1 MSLVVLQQSDAVLEV
16 GAMIRTLWTKA
27 ADDGSLLK
35 RLVRGQKM
43 ARTKGQVKRLS
54 CKRFRVKS
62 QSKKTDYEVRI
73 GDDGL
78 SCTCPDHQN
87 RKRICIHIAAVLQRC
102 SDLARDK
109 LDARAEA
116 GAAKDSGASERRTDY
131 TGADGCG
138 ADGGKT
144 VDDITKEE
152 AVDLLTNKFP
162 RVDVKK
168 MLDMPPKA
176 ALLSMAEAFG
186 NPAPQEAST
195 DVQAH
200 IQALLLCMVKDIAAA
215 DPEFVVKLEEAGNS
229 PPCCPECGADYTKN
243 GVRHNKKGPEQ
254 TYRCKG
260 PKHHRFVFNPGFEG
274 RRYDKVLITRA
285 VRLYCR
291 MGSIREVA
299 KELTSEGDDGPHY
312 STIARWI
319 HDMVS
324 MTVEYLRGLGMKGIG
339 RVCSTDEII
348 ENVWGE
354 GQCVST
360 VLDHGTRF
368 CLAVNVSATKDGQN
382 SAELFRAAKETAGR
396 NPWVTLSDSLEA
408 IAAGHNEV
416 FGDDTFSILIPEA
429 HIRNQRCTNNRH
441 ERYNSTLRHMVG
453 GRRSRLSRM
462 VIDAVWLFYN
472 YIRTHIDLGDITPA
486 EEAGMSIAGPNM
498 LLTLNAMSKMAVPHP
513 QWTRNLEKACQAT

>member
-1 MSLVVLQQSDAVLEV
+1 
-16 GAMIRTLWTKA
+16 
-27 ADDGSLLK
+27 
-35 RLVRGQKM
+35 M

-116 GAAKDSGASERRTDY
+116 GAATDSGASERRTDY

-138 ADGGKT
+138 ADGCGADGCGADGCGADGGKT
-144 VDDITKEE
+144 ADDITKEE
-152 AVDLLTNKFP
+152 AVDRLTNKFP

-382 SAELFRAAKETAGR
+382 SAELFRGR
-396 NPWVTLSDSLEA
+396 Q
-408 IAAGHNEV
+408 
-416 FGDDTFSILIPEA
+416 GDDRP
-429 HIRNQRCTNNRH
+429 QP
-441 ERYNSTLRHMVG
+441 VG
-453 GRRSRLSRM
+453 
-462 VIDAVWLFYN
+462 
-472 YIRTHIDLGDITPA
+472 
-486 EEAGMSIAGPNM
+486 
-498 LLTLNAMSKMAVPHP
+498 HP
-513 QWTRNLEKACQAT
+513 QRFA

>member
-1 MSLVVLQQSDAVLEV
+1 M
-16 GAMIRTLWTKA
+16 
-27 ADDGSLLK
+27 
-35 RLVRGQKM
+35 
-43 ARTKGQVKRLS
+43 
-54 CKRFRVKS
+54 RVPR
-62 QSKKTDYEVRI
+62 Q
-73 GDDGL
+73 
-78 SCTCPDHQN
+78 
-87 RKRICIHIAAVLQRC
+87 
-102 SDLARDK
+102 
-109 LDARAEA
+109 
-116 GAAKDSGASERRTDY
+116 GAATDSGASEHHPDH

-138 ADGGKT
+138 ADGGRT

-186 NPAPQEAST
+186 NLTPQEAST

-354 GQCVST
+354 GQCVSA
-360 VLDHGTRF
+360 VLDHASRF

-382 SAELFRAAKETAGR
+382 SAELFRAAREMTGR

-441 ERYNSTLRHMVG
+441 ERYNSTLRGMVG
-453 GRRSRLSRM
+453 GRRSRLSRI

-472 YIRTHIDLGDITPA
+472 YIRTHLGLGDITPA
-486 EEAGMSIAGPNM
+486 EEAGMSIAGPNK

>member
-27 ADDGSLLK
+27 ADDKSLLK

-62 QSKKTDYEVRI
+62 QSKKTDYEVLI

-109 LDARAEA
+109 LDVRAEA
-116 GAAKDSGASERRTDY
+116 GAATDSGASERRTDY
-131 TGADGCG
+131 TGADGCGADGCGADGCGADGCG

-243 GVRHNKKGPEQ
+243 GVRRNKKGPEQ

-291 MGSIREVA
+291 MGSIREVPRSSRA
-299 KELTSEGDDGPHY
+299 KGT
-312 STIARWI
+312 
-319 HDMVS
+319 
-324 MTVEYLRGLGMKGIG
+324 
-339 RVCSTDEII
+339 TD
-348 ENVWGE
+348 
-354 GQCVST
+354 
-360 VLDHGTRF
+360 R
-368 CLAVNVSATKDGQN
+368 
-382 SAELFRAAKETAGR
+382 
-396 NPWVTLSDSLEA
+396 
-408 IAAGHNEV
+408 
-416 FGDDTFSILIPEA
+416 
-429 HIRNQRCTNNRH
+429 
-441 ERYNSTLRHMVG
+441 
-453 GRRSRLSRM
+453 
-462 VIDAVWLFYN
+462 
-472 YIRTHIDLGDITPA
+472 ITPPSPD
-486 EEAGMSIAGPNM
+486 GFTTWS
-498 LLTLNAMSKMAVPHP
+498 
-513 QWTRNLEKACQAT
+513 Q

>member
-324 MTVEYLRGLGMKGIG
+324 MTVEYLRGL
-339 RVCSTDEII
+339 
-348 ENVWGE
+348 
-354 GQCVST
+354 
-360 VLDHGTRF
+360 
-368 CLAVNVSATKDGQN
+368 A
-382 SAELFRAAKETAGR
+382 
-396 NPWVTLSDSLEA
+396 
-408 IAAGHNEV
+408 
-416 FGDDTFSILIPEA
+416 
-429 HIRNQRCTNNRH
+429 
-441 ERYNSTLRHMVG
+441 
-453 GRRSRLSRM
+453 
-462 VIDAVWLFYN
+462 
-472 YIRTHIDLGDITPA
+472 
-486 EEAGMSIAGPNM
+486 
-498 LLTLNAMSKMAVPHP
+498 
-513 QWTRNLEKACQAT
+513 